1 MTVSVLCRLRYVND
15 AFVGW
20 LQMYF
25 ISLFPY
31 RVTASRIGLRVLSAI
46 MSRDAWDP
54 FDLAL
59 DSTLYRDIVT
69 ANENSEEEEGPPNLT
84 NDEIQRIIEKLPRLT
99 ESDLENLGH
108 RDSSCSICMNTFLAS
123 LAEEEMARAM
133 DSPAQP
139 AEDLGATRLIDT
151 CGHVFCRKD
160 LLSWIRDGNASCPL
174 CRTLFIKRTSRKELI
189 HAARRR
195 VSAAHRLERR
205 VSNGDSFRGD
215 MYS

>member
-1 MTVSVLCRLRYVND
+1 MFSEHRAFDPDTVASD
-15 AFVGW
+15 S
-20 LQMYF
+20 
-25 ISLFPY
+25 SLY
-31 RVTASRIGLRVLSAI
+31 
-46 MSRDAWDP
+46 M
-54 FDLAL
+54 
-59 DSTLYRDIVT
+59 DIVM
-69 ANENSEEEEGPPNLT
+69 ANENTDSDEDGELPSLT
-84 NDEIQRIIEKLPRLT
+84 DDEIRTIVDKLPRLT

-139 AEDLGATRLIDT
+139 AEDLGVTRLIDT

-160 LLSWIRDGNASCPL
+160 LLSWIRDGNPSCPL
-174 CRTLFIKRTSRKELI
+174 CRTQFIKRQSRRELI

-195 VSAAHRLERR
+195 ISAAYRMEHRIL
-205 VSNGDSFRGD
+205 NGGSFGGD